1 MKNIKSIRK
10 LPKYIYGDDLSL
22 KISSYP
28 VFLTHLSE
36 RLGCKYSVLL
46 ELCTGIGIGLIY
58 LQKNFKKLYGI
69 EIDPTIV
76 EIARSNLLKAG
87 LTTKVSIIQADV
99 VNIPE
104 FTNLKPDVVIYDIP
118 YWSDHNAG
126 LLKRNPDIK
135 SLFEKINTHLTKN
148 IIIYSPPRFDY
159 TYYKNLLDSDLEME
173 EIYINNKHDRNVL
186 FFGKLVNKVGSTKVF
201 LNI

>member
-1 MKNIKSIRK
+1 MNNIKSIRK
-10 LPKYIYGDDLSL
+10 LPQYIDGDDLSL

-58 LQKNFKKLYGI
+58 LQKNFKTLYGI
-69 EIDPTIV
+69 EIDPSIV
-76 EIARSNLLKAG
+76 EISKLNLIKAE
-87 LTTKVSIIQADV
+87 LSSKVSVIQADV
-99 VNIPE
+99 VNILN

-135 SLFEKINTHLTKN
+135 ALFEKINTHLTKN

-159 TYYKNLLDSDLEME
+159 TYYKDLFVSDLEVE
-173 EIYINNKHDRNVL
+173 EIFINNKHDRNVL
-186 FFGKLVNKVGSTKVF
+186 FFGNLVNKVGSTKVF
-201 LNI
+201 LNT